1 MNCNNEIF
9 DKIKNENEMNLGVY
23 DNIKTKN
30 LNLKNFESK
39 NENFETKKGI
49 IIKLSNQLLK
59 NEINLIQDSFANLDL
74 LQLIDILNKLDNS
87 FSCFVFNDNKSKFNS
102 INNNNNDQN
111 INISIDFYYQQE
123 YNIIKSIYS
132 KISNYYSI
140 NFKESLEII
149 ANNFKNIS
157 NKQQN
162 TISSNKY
169 NKNYYYTYNILYDFI
184 ILFLILNK
192 NGINNKEIKAL
203 SPVDRIFMCE
213 SEKEQK
219 LICNIINNYLEIN
232 SYINQ
237 ENICQEIRSIYCII
251 ELYIKINILKRK
263 LKFYNINDCKDDEKS
278 NDFDEFNNGIKFDE
292 KYVKYNSLN
301 QQDFC
306 KIILKKDYIIN
317 QLETKIENF
326 NRMTNNENTFRD
338 IEEENELNKKEI
350 EEMKKKY
357 DLEFE
362 LMASAVYG
370 LGINIFFSKEQQLN
384 EKLVNSFSWLTR
396 QKDHI
401 MELNE

>member
-23 DNIKTKN
+23 DNIKTKYR
-30 LNLKNFESK
+30 NLKNFESN

-203 SPVDRIFMCE
+203 SPADRIFMCE

-317 QLETKIENF
+317 QLETRIENF

-396 QKDHI
+396 QKDYI

>member
-1 MNCNNEIF
+1 MNCNHEIF
-9 DKIKNENEMNLGVY
+9 DKIKNENEMHLGVY
-23 DNIKTKN
+23 DSFKTKYQ
-30 LNLKNFESK
+30 NLKYFESN
-39 NENFETKKGI
+39 NEKFGTKKSI
-49 IIKLSNQLLK
+49 IIKLSNQLIK
-59 NEINLIQDSFANLDL
+59 NDINLIQNSFVNLDL

-87 FSCFVFNDNKSKFNS
+87 FSGFVFNDIKSKLNS
-102 INNNNNDQN
+102 INNYNIEQK

-162 TISSNKY
+162 TISNNKY

-192 NGINNKEIKAL
+192 NDINNKEIKAL

-219 LICNIINNYLEIN
+219 LICNIINNYLDIN

-237 ENICQEIRSIYCII
+237 ENIYQEIRSIYCII
-251 ELYIKINILKRK
+251 SLYTKINILKRK
-263 LKFYNINDCKDDEKS
+263 IKCYNINDCKEDEKS
-278 NDFDEFNNGIKFDE
+278 NDFDGFNNEIKFDG

-306 KIILKKDYIIN
+306 KIILKKDFIIN

-338 IEEENELNKKEI
+338 MEEENELNKKEI
-350 EEMKKKY
+350 EELKKKY

-384 EKLVNSFSWLTR
+384 EKLVNSFSWLAR
-396 QKDHI
+396 QKDYI